1 MNPMIVYLSVTLT
14 RSTVNPWIRRSQTFV
29 LAGSVGGHG
38 RPSSRSWRHCIGAVG
53 GIIAVVV
60 CWHTAWFILVL
71 LKLHQSDSL
80 QRLLSTRMR
89 KLIVVVLVI
98 GGDDWMNGSS
108 HINFLHRSWS
118 LTAIRNK
125 GLLRQLLRGIF
136 CKGGCVYSWICW
148 SDCYLLRETEGKETG
163 TGTGIIR
170 TKSKESWPILDK
182 PANEYTSLTSVFKLY
197 HEQCW

>member
-1 MNPMIVYLSVTLT
+1 
-14 RSTVNPWIRRSQTFV
+14 
-29 LAGSVGGHG
+29 
-38 RPSSRSWRHCIGAVG
+38 
-53 GIIAVVV
+53 
-60 CWHTAWFILVL
+60 
-71 LKLHQSDSL
+71 
-80 QRLLSTRMR
+80 
-89 KLIVVVLVI
+89 VI

-182 PANEYTSLTSVFKLY
+182 PANEYPSLPLPQSSNCIMNSVDSSARVFQSRQKKQDRSRRKY
-197 HEQCW
+197 QCSAAKSSQRIGIKSRLSTKSIHSL